1 MRGTW
6 IVFSREVGQYFASPM
21 AYLIAF
27 AFFLLTGLNF
37 NADLAFSVSVKPAE
51 PALIPIFLSFAMVF
65 FAPLLTMR
73 LLAEERREG
82 TLELLLTAPV
92 KDSDII
98 FGKFLSAWFY
108 YSLLLAITL
117 SYQFVLL
124 FTTQNRPDLGHAM
137 GAYIGIWLYGG
148 ATLAVG
154 VVYSSLTENQI
165 VAAFLSWTTLMFLWL
180 GDLVGQVVAN
190 IDLARLIRTLT
201 LTGHFTTSFATGLVR
216 AEDVA
221 YYAGIIV
228 VMLFVA
234 VRVIESHRWR

>member
-1 MRGTW
+1 MRATW
-6 IVFSREVGQYFASPM
+6 IVFSREIAQYFASPV

-27 AFFLLTGLNF
+27 AFLLLTGLIF
-37 NADLAFSVSVKPAE
+37 NNDLVVSVSYKPAE
-51 PALIPIFLSFAMVF
+51 PALIPLFLSFAMVF

-108 YSLLLAITL
+108 YTLLLVITL

-124 FTTQNRPDLGHAM
+124 FTTRNRPDLGHAM
-137 GAYIGIWLYGG
+137 SAYIGIWLYGG

-154 VVYSSLTENQI
+154 LVFSSLTENQI
-165 VAAFLSWTTLMFLWL
+165 IAAFLSWTTLMFLWL
-180 GDLVGQVVAN
+180 GELAGQVVSN
-190 IDLARLIRTLT
+190 IDLARLLRTLT
-201 LTGHFTTSFATGLVR
+201 LPGHFTTSFAVGLVR

-221 YYAGIIV
+221 YYAGLIV

-234 VRVIESHRWR
+234 IRIVESHRWR